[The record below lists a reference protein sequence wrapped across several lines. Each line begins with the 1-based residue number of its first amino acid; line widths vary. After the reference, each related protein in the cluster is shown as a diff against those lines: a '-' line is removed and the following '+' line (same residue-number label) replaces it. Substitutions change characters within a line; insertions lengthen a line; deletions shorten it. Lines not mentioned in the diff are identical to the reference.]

1 MLSVFIEG
9 DKEGLNSKSAL
20 DKFKSYVKNN
30 SMFTVEDLNSK
41 FIKSEYM
48 VELVTRTDTEIKF
61 NIKKKVDEVVVNNKE
76 LFRAK
81 IKMLRD
87 ERTNVGARRALA
99 DDKVPDEITKEYL
112 KAKKMSK
119 VPIPAPS
126 EIFAKPEEYK
136 SLVSM
141 VLNNKMMMELGSNHP
156 YVRYFRLIA
165 EKLNVTETT
174 YMNNNQQQPSLPQS
188 LENLMKMAGPQ
199 EMKNITANKM
209 SNDTDSEEDSDIP
222 DLIVA

>member
-1 MLSVFIEG
+1 ML
-9 DKEGLNSKSAL
+9 
-20 DKFKSYVKNN
+20 
-30 SMFTVEDLNSK
+30 
-41 FIKSEYM
+41 
-48 VELVTRTDTEIKF
+48 ELVSRTDTEIKF
-61 NIKKKVDEVVVNNKE
+61 NIKKKVDDVVNNKE

-112 KAKKMSK
+112 KAKKMIK
-119 VPIPAPS
+119 MPIPAPS

-141 VLNNKMMMELGSNHP
+141 VLNNDMMKQLGSNHP

-209 SNDTDSEEDSDIP
+209 SNDTDSEEDSDVP

>member
-30 SMFTVEDLNSK
+30 STFTVEDLISK

-48 VELVTRTDTEIKF
+48 LELVSRTDTEIKF
-61 NIKKKVDEVVVNNKE
+61 NIKKKVDDVVNNKE

-112 KAKKMSK
+112 KAKKMIK
-119 VPIPAPS
+119 MPIPAPS

-141 VLNNKMMMELGSNHP
+141 VLNNDMMKQLGSNHP

-209 SNDTDSEEDSDIP
+209 SNDTDSEEDSDVP